1 MGKRLRANQRRE
13 LLLKA
18 ALELFAAEG
27 YEGATTKAIA
37 ERTGVTEAILFR
49 HFATKRDLFRAVIA
63 EFGPARFVDVD
74 NDALC
79 EMPVADALTNLVTD
93 YLQGMWLNRDWVRV
107 LWQEARQD
115 DQAAA
120 QLRRQYRA
128 IGKALTQALEAAVG
142 REEIEPEA
150 VPAALQITSLA
161 VRGFIARSAR
171 RPPDGWEATRDGFV
185 HNLVRIVLYGVST
198 PPDASAESK

>member
-1 MGKRLRANQRRE
+1 MGKRLRAQQRRE

-18 ALELFAAEG
+18 ALELFASEG

-49 HFATKRDLFRAVIA
+49 HFATKRDLFRAVLA
-63 EFGPARFVDVD
+63 ESGPGRFVDVD
-74 NDALC
+74 DDALR
-79 EMPVADALTNLVTD
+79 EMPVAAALVRLVTD

-128 IGKALTQALEAAVG
+128 IGKALTEVLEAAVG
-142 REEIEPEA
+142 REEIEPDA
-150 VPAALQITSLA
+150 VPAALQVTSLA
-161 VRGFIARSAR
+161 IRGFLARSAR
-171 RPPDGWEATRDGFV
+171 GPPDDWGAARDGFV
-185 HNLVRIVLYGVST
+185 HNLVEVVLCGVSAH
-198 PPDASAESK
+198 PCASAQSN